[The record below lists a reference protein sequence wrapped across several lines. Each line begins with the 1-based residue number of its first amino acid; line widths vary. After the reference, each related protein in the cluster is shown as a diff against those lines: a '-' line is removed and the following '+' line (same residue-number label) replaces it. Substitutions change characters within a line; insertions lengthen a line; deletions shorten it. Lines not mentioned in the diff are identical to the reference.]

1 MALSTVKDLAWTKER
16 RFCGCDRK
24 KRKQKNSDRSRVV
37 AWLRDTR
44 HLFDCCAPLL
54 YGCGC
59 CWSQGSEGFVKLMTV
74 PLEGAKVF
82 WEIQGFFGGGVFF
95 LQHAE
100 EGRFAPN
107 RQMAGSSRGLSRLD
121 GCWEKASRGK
131 FRGVDALYVRVHVWS
146 LCRVGARVSSLPY
159 SIRASFHR
167 LVRKRDE
174 KTLVKK
180 LHVLFSFWSM
190 GRTRFT
196 FF

>member
-1 MALSTVKDLAWTKER
+1 
-16 RFCGCDRK
+16 
-24 KRKQKNSDRSRVV
+24 
-37 AWLRDTR
+37 
-44 HLFDCCAPLL
+44 
-54 YGCGC
+54 
-59 CWSQGSEGFVKLMTV
+59 MTV

-95 LQHAE
+95 AARG
-100 EGRFAPN
+100 GRQVRTKPADG
-107 RQMAGSSRGLSRLD
+107 RQQSGPISAGWML
-121 GCWEKASRGK
+121 EKASRG
-131 FRGVDALYVRVHVWS
+131 GVDAMYVRVHVWS